1 MDINV
6 LREIVLLL
14 AVTAFG
20 GVVWWAY
27 GPSRRARFDS
37 AAVSILHDDD
47 RETIDDVQPPVMGA
61 DKGKG

>member
-14 AVTAFG
+14 AVAAFG

-27 GPSRRARFDS
+27 SPSRQTRFDR
-37 AAVSILHDDD
+37 AAMSILHDDD
-47 RETIDDVQPPVMGA
+47 RETLDDAKRPVTQA
-61 DKGKG
+61 GKG